1 MRRLTRRKLT
11 SAKVVGLASVLI
23 ASGLLASCK
32 AITTRTE
39 YEYTRLE
46 VTNDGEYREV
56 RQFKPFDA
64 VNNKNLPNSF
74 IYYGK
79 WEETTDQKYSREV
92 REYNVNNKTYDDIK
106 ELTTNSNLPIEEVL
120 GEPSK
125 TYMQVTDY
133 VEDEELV
140 RDAHFEA
147 TLYSKDENRK
157 VTIVTDDPA
166 STNSLIFGASTLTLG
181 VGTLIAWNQYEKKL
195 TLKKREN

>member
-1 MRRLTRRKLT
+1 MRRLNRRKLT
-11 SAKVVGLASVLI
+11 SAKVVGLASLLI
-23 ASGLLASCK
+23 AGGLLASCK

-39 YEYTRLE
+39 YQYTRLE
-46 VTNDGEYREV
+46 VTNDGEYREFK
-56 RQFKPFDA
+56 QYKPFDT

-79 WEETTDQKYSREV
+79 WDETTDQKYSREV
-92 REYNVNNKTYDDIK
+92 REYNVNNKTYEDIK
-106 ELTTNSNLPIEEVL
+106 ELTTNRDLRIEDVL
-120 GEPSK
+120 GDPTK

-133 VEDEELV
+133 VEDADLE

-147 TLYSKDENRK
+147 TLYSKDESKR

-166 STNSLIFGASTLTLG
+166 STNSLIFGAAAITLG
-181 VGTLIAWNQYEKKL
+181 TGALVAWNQYDKKL

>member
-1 MRRLTRRKLT
+1 MRRLNRRKLT

-39 YEYTRLE
+39 YQYTRLE
-46 VTNDGEYREV
+46 VTNDGEYREAK
-56 RQFKPFDA
+56 QFKPFDTA
-64 VNNKNLPNSF
+64 NNKNLPNSF

-157 VTIVTDDPA
+157 VTIVTDDPT
-166 STNSLIFGASTLTLG
+166 STNSLIFGASALTLG

>member
-11 SAKVVGLASVLI
+11 SVKVVGLASVLI
-23 ASGLLASCK
+23 AGGLLASCK

-56 RQFKPFDA
+56 RQFKPFDT

-133 VEDEELV
+133 VEDTDLE
-140 RDAHFEA
+140 RKAHFEA
-147 TLYSKDENRK
+147 TFYSKNEKRS

-166 STNSLIFGASTLTLG
+166 STNSLIFGAAAITLG
-181 VGTLIAWNQYEKKL
+181 TGALVAWNQYDKKL